1 MGVLIL
7 NGDHKGHNKLTAIQE
22 ILEDELK
29 EAGWDTETFILNEYN
44 IKGCTGCFKC
54 WDTTPGICTGIK
66 GDDANK
72 IVEKVIQNELLVF
85 LTPLTFGGYSSELK
99 AIIERM
105 LGLLQPGQLIVDGE
119 SHHLK
124 RYERYPSVL
133 AFAVTDNLD
142 KEEEVLFKKLLER
155 HSRNFYPPM
164 HKTEVFQTKEN
175 EETIRDR
182 VNKCIQKINVGNKSG

>member
-1 MGVLIL
+1 MGAIIL
-7 NGDHKGHNKLTAIQE
+7 NGDLKGHNGLTTVQE
-22 ILEDELK
+22 IVENELEK
-29 EAGWDTETFILNEYN
+29 ANWNTETFILNKYN
-44 IKGCTGCFKC
+44 IKSCTGCFKC

-66 GDDANK
+66 GDDANN
-72 IVEKVIQNELLVF
+72 IVEKVILNEVLVF

-105 LGLLQPGQLIVDGE
+105 LGLLQPGVMIVDGE

-124 RYERYPSVL
+124 RYERYPSLL

-142 KEEEVLFKKLLER
+142 KEGEVLFKKLLDR

-164 HKTEVFQTKEN
+164 YKAEVFQTDEHKDA
-175 EETIRDR
+175 IRER
-182 VNKCIQKINVGNKSG
+182 ITKSISEITLGNRSR